1 MYATT
6 KLNRQSNQPTL
17 NKQRVRMVL
26 DEQIYAQA
34 VKVTQVR
41 PVKCRC
47 SELVDDPRVICPTH
61 WLSMQTAV

>member
-6 KLNRQSNQPTL
+6 KLDRQSPQQVSS
-17 NKQRVRMVL
+17 KQRVRMVL

-34 VKVTQVR
+34 MKVTQVR

-47 SELVDDPRVICPTH
+47 AELVNDPKVICPTH